1 MKKLTSTWRQNW
13 GGGAALYV
21 TPTQE
26 SGGPLSPGPPR
37 IAATETGNVLQS
49 LMNNQQTNK
58 KLNIFG
64 SLGGVRS
71 LSPTKLGMLTE
82 DLEHV
87 LAPENVLGSDVQF
100 HH

>member
-1 MKKLTSTWRQNW
+1 MASKL
-13 GGGAALYV
+13 GGGRSLIRD
-21 TPTQE
+21 PH
-26 SGGPLSPGPPR
+26 SGKWGSFDPGLPR